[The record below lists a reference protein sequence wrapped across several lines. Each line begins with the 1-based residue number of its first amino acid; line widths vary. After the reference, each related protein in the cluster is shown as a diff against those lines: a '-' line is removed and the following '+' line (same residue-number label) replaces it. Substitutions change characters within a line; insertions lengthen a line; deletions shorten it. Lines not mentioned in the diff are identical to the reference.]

1 MQSVVLGLI
10 AIPTVLLAAPSV
22 CRCRFGCWVAAE
34 FSPFTRRLMVWGGM
48 RGAISVA
55 LAFSVPAGPERD
67 LFLVMTYVV
76 VVFSIIVQG
85 LTVGRLAAR
94 AGQAQAQDTDADA
107 APDAAKGA
115 GP

>member
-1 MQSVVLGLI
+1 MVRFSGQSLLLGLI
-10 AIPTVLLAAPSV
+10 AIPLVLLVRTISV
-22 CRCRFGCWVAAE
+22 QLPVLVLGRRRD
-34 FSPFTRRLMVWGGM
+34 FSPYTRRLMVWGGL

-55 LAFSVPAGPERD
+55 LAFTVPAGPERD

-94 AGQAQAQDTDADA
+94 ASDEAQAEGGGGA
-107 APDAAKGA
+107 A
-115 GP
+115 